1 MTDMI
6 MGYKLLPEITQWSFA
21 QQQGFY
27 ITVEFKIDFQKQKH
41 WAEGLLRNIRKELFY
56 KIIYTNIF
64 VL

>member
-1 MTDMI
+1 MI

-41 WAEGLLRNIRKELFY
+41 
-56 KIIYTNIF
+56 
-64 VL
+64 